1 MKTHPLMIIFI
12 GLFIISVG
20 FNILLYA
27 ENKDLMERIKQK
39 PKVIIIPIVPKDNGS
54 FT

>member
-1 MKTHPLMIIFI
+1 MKTHPLIIILI
-12 GLFIISVG
+12 GLFIISIG
-20 FNILLYA
+20 FNILLYS
-27 ENKDLMERIKQK
+27 ENKDLMEKIKQK